1 MSDARMRE
9 RVEET
14 AVISALRR
22 EEKKK
27 NPWHVIV
34 ENL

>member
-14 AVISALRR
+14 AVISALR
-22 EEKKK
+22 KK